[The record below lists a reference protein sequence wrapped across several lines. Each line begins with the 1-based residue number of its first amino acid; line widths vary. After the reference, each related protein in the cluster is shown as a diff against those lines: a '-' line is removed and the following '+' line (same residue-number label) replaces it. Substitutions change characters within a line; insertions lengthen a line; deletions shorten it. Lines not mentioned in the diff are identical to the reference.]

1 MGMTTKGD
9 QPACGG
15 AVLRIRAIRSRA
27 VSVPMRF
34 ALGTSAQAV
43 RAAPLLLM
51 DLETEEGITG
61 RTYLFCYMPM
71 GAALVGRVLEEAQ
84 SAIKGEAVEPAKIAA
99 RLARHF
105 RLMAASGVVGMALS
119 AIDVACWD
127 ALAIA
132 AGKPLAEFLG
142 GKRKAIPAYNSNG
155 LGLMPPEKLADEAE
169 ALLESGA
176 GRTGSDAGR
185 TVRDSGQ
192 AGSGA
197 GRTGLEPRGFSAVKL
212 RLGYATLAG
221 DLAALNAVRKRLPDN
236 AAIMA
241 DYNQALTVEEALA
254 RGRALDG
261 EGLAWIEEA
270 IEHDDYA
277 GCARIAREL
286 ATPIQIGENFVGPNA
301 MAAAIAEQAA
311 DYMMPDVMRIG
322 GVSGWRRAASLA
334 AAAKIP
340 LSSHLLPEAS
350 AALLAVSPTAQWVEY
365 VDWAA
370 AILAE
375 PMRVVNGTVTP
386 PDVPGSGVSWN
397 EDAVA
402 RYRVD

>member
-1 MGMTTKGD
+1 
-9 QPACGG
+9 
-15 AVLRIRAIRSRA
+15 
-27 VSVPMRF
+27 MRF

-43 RAAPLLLM
+43 RAAALLLI
-51 DLETEEGITG
+51 DLETEEAITG

-71 GAALVGRVLEEAQ
+71 GAALVARVLEEAL
-84 SAIKGEAVEPAKIAA
+84 APIKGQAIEPAHIGEKTAA

-105 RLMAASGVVGMALS
+105 RLIAAGGIVGMALS

-132 AGKPLAEFLG
+132 AKKSLVEFLG
-142 GKRKAIPAYNSNG
+142 GKRTAIRAYNSNG

-169 ALLESGA
+169 KLLEGGA
-176 GRTGSDAGR
+176 GRTGSGI
-185 TVRDSGQ
+185 
-192 AGSGA
+192 
-197 GRTGLEPRGFSAVKL
+197 PGFRAVKL
-212 RLGYATLAG
+212 RLGYPTLG
-221 DLAALNAVRKRLPDN
+221 EDLAALRAVRKRLPDDI
-236 AAIMA
+236 AIMA
-241 DYNQALTVEEALA
+241 DYNQALTGEEALE

-261 EGLAWIEEA
+261 QGLAWIEEP

-301 MAAAIAEQAA
+301 METAIAAHAA
-311 DYMMPDVMRIG
+311 DYMMPDLGRIG
-322 GVSGWRRAASLA
+322 GVSGWIRAASLA
-334 AAAKIP
+334 AGAKIP
-340 LSSHLLPEAS
+340 LSSHLLPEVS
-350 AALLAVSPTAQWVEY
+350 AALLAVSPTAHWLEY

-370 AILAE
+370 PILAE

-397 EDAVA
+397 EEAVA
-402 RYRVD
+402 RYRLE